1 MMKIN
6 NYHELEESEIAK
18 WKYVLIA
25 LLFLLFLVL
34 LLSVKIEYAIPLNL
48 VKESNQVY
56 QTYITES
63 KLNKI
68 KEKGILKINAKRY
81 HYKLEKANNQISLF
95 DNLYYL
101 VNFKIKEKIEED
113 NVLVKVEISSSTLFE
128 KILKFWKEET

>member
-68 KEKGILKINAKRY
+68 KK
-81 HYKLEKANNQISLF
+81 KLNYI
-95 DNLYYL
+95 
-101 VNFKIKEKIEED
+101 
-113 NVLVKVEISSSTLFE
+113 
-128 KILKFWKEET
+128 